1 VDANTLANNEF
12 NAIVYGICGFPFTPV
27 LDGEFFPESPRR
39 ALARKNYKMAN
50 ILLGTNKDEGN
61 YFNIYYLS
69 NILKKEVIFKST
81 FFIFRKKFHLIE
93 LNLNNRCLN

>member
-1 VDANTLANNEF
+1 MDANELANNEF

-39 ALARKNYKMAN
+39 ALARKNYKMTN

-61 YFNIYYLS
+61 YFNIYYLY
-69 NILKKEVIFKST
+69 NILKKEVMSKNYLL
-81 FFIFRKKFHLIE
+81 KFVTYIKHSI
-93 LNLNNRCLN
+93 LNLNSQQ